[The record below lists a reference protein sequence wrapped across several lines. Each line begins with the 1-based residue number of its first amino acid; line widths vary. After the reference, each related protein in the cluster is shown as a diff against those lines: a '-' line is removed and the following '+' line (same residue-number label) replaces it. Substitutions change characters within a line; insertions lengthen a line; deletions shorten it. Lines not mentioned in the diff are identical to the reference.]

1 MPVINV
7 DGVRVFVEEGSP
19 NPEATAKRK
28 LKSIQGGD
36 SFLGEVG
43 RGIGAGLVGIPQGIT
58 TLGSTIVD
66 GIFDTDLT
74 KSLNQYFEEF
84 KPETNSTA
92 GHIAQ
97 YITQFG
103 IPGIGVASALSKA
116 GRTAQILSAGA
127 VDAAVATDD
136 VETLSDLFFDEINDQ
151 DRLAA
156 INGSEA
162 AASRLLERLA
172 VFGETAGIVG
182 ALPIALKGLAT
193 TGRATAEV
201 AGLAAAPLVKAVAS
215 SPVTTA
221 VTNRL
226 MPSTGQTFTSVDD
239 AIKERSDSFMDV
251 IKDKLTFQGAL
262 RSDDIAQLKEA
273 QIQETRRQ
281 IAQVEQDFGEVMTTI
296 KKAGVSGTLNAT
308 DQDNLAKAIGDYYSP
323 LTRLSYENP
332 AILRDVDARKAA
344 AKKIQNRSLEIIK
357 SYEDG
362 VGNKIDY
369 KALGIA
375 DNQKIS
381 TLLEQQREIVDLNSE
396 TIAGF
401 AGKFD
406 NEFIPTEYGNILDA
420 NYGLYT
426 NRTYKAMIDN
436 GYVIDPE
443 QRAKAITE
451 LEDAFA
457 QAGVPRENLRAHA
470 EQAFDSFA
478 SGKADAFQFETPKG
492 GVNVLAGAVRKD
504 ILKGRT
510 LDNLPQVRKAL
521 GEVAGYL
528 EQDWSKSLANTQL
541 QAFQTVKKQANLVG
555 RVKLFDDLNKLNK
568 DAELYNVKPFIFDE
582 QQVTGLGV
590 NRYQPGES
598 FEVGGKQFVKFDDKA
613 GPLAG
618 KVTSKKF
625 YDALLESTNTWVNN
639 LADSLGP
646 LYKGF
651 LNLKSGAQ
659 YNKTVLSPSAQ
670 IRNPTGGI
678 LMTLAAGNIPGATT
692 LAKAFSKVFNR
703 FNKDPNKN
711 TFAVVPDADLIASDT
726 VKLKRLGMIDD
737 SAAAM
742 TGEIEDLAKFAE
754 QSSLISTVNNS
765 KAIKGLRNS
774 RANKMAKKAY
784 TGTDSTLRVVNF
796 YQERDTLL
804 RALLKHGDSPI
815 PITSVKNKMALRK
828 TNVTGNQLIG
838 AENVAK
844 LREAFEKNPIKRG
857 NIEKFLDDNLGNQTT
872 KVGEKDVR
880 LKDIFMDFLD
890 EEGAQLAKN
899 HYQNYNRVGN
909 IVGDLA
915 KLPIGNFA
923 AFPSEII
930 RTMGNIGY
938 RAAQELASGN
948 PELQKKGMKRAV
960 GALTVTTAFPA
971 AMVELGT
978 RLTGA
983 DQDQIDAYK
992 RSFAAPWD
1000 KTATLV
1006 PTGTDKNGNI
1016 TQMMNLSY
1024 TNPYDYLSRPFARLI
1039 AEAEEGEAKGESLV
1053 NRYSQGFMYG
1063 LGEMTQPFG
1072 TPSIATKLL
1081 YETVSGETETGRRL
1095 YSASDTFGDKA
1106 SKAFVHNLQGMAP
1119 PILPFDIVSDPAG
1132 GVLGVSTSLKDF
1144 PTAVFNSTGLMGDDR
1159 LINRRGNRID
1169 PAEALVQGFS
1179 GLKIIKPQIGRT
1191 LRYRGF
1197 ETNDVIRAAANEFNR
1212 VARSTNVREAE
1223 DFTKAYI
1230 ESNEARY
1237 RGMRDLYLAIEDAR
1251 LLGLNDQ
1258 EILKEL
1264 KTAKVAN
1271 ADYVMAGLF
1280 KPSELSKE
1288 VITESLRQDYNKS
1301 RNLLPITD
1309 IDVAGFRLTGQ
1320 RLEGGFTSPDEI
1332 LRGVQERNQ
1341 QRRANQTPVAPQPS
1355 ALRQQE
1361 LNKLLGID

>member
-1 MPVINV
+1 
-7 DGVRVFVEEGSP
+7 
-19 NPEATAKRK
+19 
-28 LKSIQGGD
+28 
-36 SFLGEVG
+36 
-43 RGIGAGLVGIPQGIT
+43 
-58 TLGSTIVD
+58 
-66 GIFDTDLT
+66 
-74 KSLNQYFEEF
+74 
-84 KPETNSTA
+84 
-92 GHIAQ
+92 
-97 YITQFG
+97 
-103 IPGIGVASALSKA
+103 
-116 GRTAQILSAGA
+116 
-127 VDAAVATDD
+127 
-136 VETLSDLFFDEINDQ
+136 
-151 DRLAA
+151 
-156 INGSEA
+156 
-162 AASRLLERLA
+162 
-172 VFGETAGIVG
+172 
-182 ALPIALKGLAT
+182 
-193 TGRATAEV
+193 
-201 AGLAAAPLVKAVAS
+201 
-215 SPVTTA
+215 
-221 VTNRL
+221 
-226 MPSTGQTFTSVDD
+226 MPSTGQKFTSVED
-239 AIKERSDSFMDV
+239 AINERSNSFMDFV
-251 IKDKLTFQGAL
+251 KDRFTFQGGL

-273 QIQETRRQ
+273 QVQETRRQ
-281 IAQVEQDFGEVMTTI
+281 LAQLEQDFGEVMTTI
-296 KKAGVSGTLNAT
+296 KKAGVRGTLNST

-323 LTRLSYENP
+323 LTRLSYEDT
-332 AILRDVDARKAA
+332 AILADPVARRAA
-344 AKKIQNRSLEIIK
+344 AENIQNRALQIIE
-357 SYEDG
+357 SYEG

-369 KALGIA
+369 KDLGIPN
-375 DNQKIS
+375 NQTIS
-381 TLLEQQREIVDLNSE
+381 NLLKQQREIVNLNSE
-396 TIAGF
+396 NIAGF

-406 NEFIPTEYGNILDA
+406 NEFIPKDYGNILDA

-436 GYVIDPE
+436 GYVVDPE
-443 QRAKAITE
+443 QKAKAITE
-451 LEDAFA
+451 LESALVN
-457 QAGVPRENLRAHA
+457 AGMKNQTPEELKILRANA
-470 EQAFDSFA
+470 ERAFDDFT

-492 GVNVLAGAVRKD
+492 NANVLAGAVRKD

-521 GEVAGYL
+521 GEVSGYL

-555 RVKLFDDLNKLNK
+555 RVQLFDDLDKLNK
-568 DAELYNVKPFIFDE
+568 GAQLYDIKPFIFDE

-598 FEVGGKQFVKFDDKA
+598 FKVGGKEFVKFDDKA

-618 KVTSKKF
+618 KVASKRF
-625 YDALLESTNTWVNN
+625 YDALLDSTDNLFGNTYDLLGTPYKTF
-639 LADSLGP
+639 LA
-646 LYKGF
+646 
-651 LNLKSGAQ
+651 LKSAAQ

-692 LAKAFSKVFNR
+692 LAKSFSKVFNR

-711 TFAVVPDADLIASDT
+711 TFAVAPDKDLIASET
-726 VKLKRLGMIDD
+726 VKLKKLGIVDD

-754 QSSLISTVNNS
+754 QSNFVSRVSNS
-765 KAIKGLRNS
+765 KAIKGFRNS
-774 RANKMAKKAY
+774 GFNKGARKTY
-784 TGTDSTLRVVNF
+784 TGSDSVIRVVNF

-804 RALLKHGDSPI
+804 RALLKHGDSAI
-815 PITSVKNKMALRK
+815 PVTSIKNKTAIQG
-828 TNVTGNQLIG
+828 TNVTGNQLLG

-844 LREAFEKNPIKRG
+844 LREAFERNPIKKG
-857 NIEKFLDDNLGNQTT
+857 NIEKFLDDNLGD
-872 KVGEKDVR
+872 KE
-880 LKDIFMDFLD
+880 LKNKFMSFLD

-899 HYQNYNRVGN
+899 HYQNYNRVGK

-923 AFPSEII
+923 AFPSEIV

-960 GALTVTTAFPA
+960 SALTVTTAFPA

-978 RLTGA
+978 QLTGA
-983 DQDQIDAYK
+983 DREQIDAYK
-992 RSFAAPWD
+992 RSFAPPWD
-1000 KTATLV
+1000 KTATFV
-1006 PTGTDKNGNI
+1006 PTGTDSQGNI

-1039 AEAEEGEAKGESLV
+1039 AEAEEGEAKGEGLI

-1063 LGEMTQPFG
+1063 VHEITKPYG
-1072 TPSIATKLL
+1072 TLSIATQLL
-1081 YETVSGETETGRRL
+1081 LDTVKGETETGRRL
-1095 YSASDTFGDKA
+1095 YSASDTFGEKA
-1106 SKAFVHNLQGMAP
+1106 SKAFVHNVQGMAP
-1119 PILPFDIVSDPAG
+1119 PILPFDITSDPAG
-1132 GVLGVSTSLKDF
+1132 GILGIGASVKDF
-1144 PTAVFNSTGLMGDDR
+1144 PTAVFNSTGLMGDDK

-1212 VARSTNVREAE
+1212 VARSANVREAE

-1230 ESNEARY
+1230 ESNEGRY

-1251 LLGLNDQ
+1251 LLGLSEQ

-1280 KPSELSKE
+1280 KPSELSL
-1288 VITESLRQDYNKS
+1288 SL
-1301 RNLLPITD
+1301 IH
-1309 IDVAGFRLTGQ
+1309 I
-1320 RLEGGFTSPDEI
+1320 
-1332 LRGVQERNQ
+1332 
-1341 QRRANQTPVAPQPS
+1341 
-1355 ALRQQE
+1355 
-1361 LNKLLGID
+1361 

>member
-1 MPVINV
+1 MPVIDI
-7 DGVRVFVEEGSP
+7 DGKKVFVPEGTSD
-19 NPEATAKRK
+19 PESAARK
-28 LKSIQGGD
+28 TLRSVSGGE

-43 RGIGAGLVGIPQGIT
+43 RGIGAGLVGIPQGIA

-66 GIFDTDLT
+66 GVFDTDLT
-74 KSLNQYFEEF
+74 NSLNKYFEEF

-116 GRTAQILSAGA
+116 GKTAQILSAGA

-136 VETLSDLFFDEINDQ
+136 VETLSDLFFDEVSDQ
-151 DRLAA
+151 DRLAK

-162 AASRLLERLA
+162 AASRLLERAA

-182 ALPIALKGLAT
+182 ALPVALKALAT
-193 TGRATAEV
+193 TGKATVDV
-201 AGLAAAPLVKAVAS
+201 AGVAAAPLVKAVAS

-226 MPSTGQTFTSVDD
+226 MPSTGQKFTSVED
-239 AIKERSDSFMDV
+239 AITERSDSFMDV
-251 IKDKLTFQGAL
+251 IKDRFTFQGAL

-273 QIQETRRQ
+273 QVQETRRQ
-281 IAQVEQDFGEVMTTI
+281 LAQVEQDFGEVMTTI
-296 KKAGVSGTLNAT
+296 KKAGVRGTLNAT

-323 LTRLSYENP
+323 LTRLSYEDT
-332 AILRDVDARKAA
+332 AILADPVARRAA
-344 AKKIQNRSLEIIK
+344 AENIQNRALQIIE
-357 SYEDG
+357 SYEG

-369 KALGIA
+369 KDLGIP
-375 DNQKIS
+375 DNQTIS
-381 TLLEQQREIVDLNSE
+381 NLLKQQREIVNLNSE

-406 NEFIPTEYGNILDA
+406 NEFIPKDYGNILDA

-436 GYVIDPE
+436 GYVVDPE

-451 LEDAFA
+451 LESALVN
-457 QAGVPRENLRAHA
+457 AGMKNGTEAERKILRANA
-470 EQAFDSFA
+470 ERAFDDFT
-478 SGKADAFQFETPKG
+478 SGKADAFQFETPRG
-492 GVNVLAGAVRKD
+492 NANVLAGAVRKD

-521 GEVAGYL
+521 GEVSGYL

-555 RVKLFDDLNKLNK
+555 RVQLFDDLDKLNK
-568 DAELYNVKPFIFDE
+568 NAQLYDIKPFIFDE

-598 FEVGGKQFVKFDDKA
+598 FEVGGKEFVKFDDKA

-618 KVTSKKF
+618 KVASKRF
-625 YDALLESTNTWVNN
+625 YDALLDSTDNLFANTYDFLGTPYKTF
-639 LADSLGP
+639 LA
-646 LYKGF
+646 
-651 LNLKSGAQ
+651 LKSAAQ

-711 TFAVVPDADLIASDT
+711 TFAVEPDADLIASET
-726 VKLKRLGMIDD
+726 VKLKKLGIVDD

-754 QSSLISTVNNS
+754 QSNFVSRVANS
-765 KAIKGLRNS
+765 KLIKGFRNS
-774 RANKMAKKAY
+774 GFNKGARKAY
-784 TGTDSTLRVVNF
+784 TGSDSVIRVVNF

-804 RALLKHGDSPI
+804 RALLKHGDSAI
-815 PITSVKNKMALRK
+815 PVTSIKNKTAIQG
-828 TNVTGNQLIG
+828 TNVTGNQLLG

-844 LREAFEKNPIKRG
+844 LREAFERNPIKKG
-857 NIEKFLDDNLGNQTT
+857 NIEKFLDDNLGD
-872 KVGEKDVR
+872 KE
-880 LKDIFMDFLD
+880 LKNKFMSFLD

-899 HYQNYNRVGN
+899 HYQNYNRVGK

-923 AFPSEII
+923 AFPSEIV

-960 GALTVTTAFPA
+960 SALTVTTAFPA

-978 RLTGA
+978 QLTGA
-983 DQDQIDAYK
+983 DKEQIDAYK
-992 RSFAAPWD
+992 RSFAPPWD

-1006 PTGTDKNGNI
+1006 PTGTDSQGNI

-1039 AEAEEGEAKGESLV
+1039 AEAEEGEAKGEGLI

-1063 LGEMTQPFG
+1063 VGEITKPYG
-1072 TPSIATKLL
+1072 TLSIATQLL
-1081 YETVSGETETGRRL
+1081 LDTVKGETETGRRL

-1106 SKAFVHNLQGMAP
+1106 TKAFVHNLQGMAP
-1119 PILPFDIVSDPAG
+1119 PILPFDITSDPAG
-1132 GVLGVSTSLKDF
+1132 GILGIGASIKDF

-1251 LLGLNDQ
+1251 LLGLSEQ

-1288 VITESLRQDYNKS
+1288 VITEAYREDYNKA
-1301 RNLLPITD
+1301 RNFLPTSD
-1309 IDVAGFRLTGQ
+1309 IGFAQRQLTGQ
-1320 RLEGGFTSPDEI
+1320 PLEGGY
-1332 LRGVQERNQ
+1332 
-1341 QRRANQTPVAPQPS
+1341 QTPQEISDQVRTNVTPQPS

>member
-1 MPVINV
+1 
-7 DGVRVFVEEGSP
+7 
-19 NPEATAKRK
+19 
-28 LKSIQGGD
+28 
-36 SFLGEVG
+36 
-43 RGIGAGLVGIPQGIT
+43 
-58 TLGSTIVD
+58 
-66 GIFDTDLT
+66 
-74 KSLNQYFEEF
+74 
-84 KPETNSTA
+84 
-92 GHIAQ
+92 
-97 YITQFG
+97 
-103 IPGIGVASALSKA
+103 
-116 GRTAQILSAGA
+116 
-127 VDAAVATDD
+127 
-136 VETLSDLFFDEINDQ
+136 
-151 DRLAA
+151 
-156 INGSEA
+156 
-162 AASRLLERLA
+162 
-172 VFGETAGIVG
+172 
-182 ALPIALKGLAT
+182 
-193 TGRATAEV
+193 
-201 AGLAAAPLVKAVAS
+201 
-215 SPVTTA
+215 
-221 VTNRL
+221 
-226 MPSTGQTFTSVDD
+226 
-239 AIKERSDSFMDV
+239 
-251 IKDKLTFQGAL
+251 
-262 RSDDIAQLKEA
+262 
-273 QIQETRRQ
+273 
-281 IAQVEQDFGEVMTTI
+281 
-296 KKAGVSGTLNAT
+296 
-308 DQDNLAKAIGDYYSP
+308 
-323 LTRLSYENP
+323 
-332 AILRDVDARKAA
+332 
-344 AKKIQNRSLEIIK
+344 
-357 SYEDG
+357 
-362 VGNKIDY
+362 
-369 KALGIA
+369 
-375 DNQKIS
+375 
-381 TLLEQQREIVDLNSE
+381 
-396 TIAGF
+396 
-401 AGKFD
+401 
-406 NEFIPTEYGNILDA
+406 
-420 NYGLYT
+420 
-426 NRTYKAMIDN
+426 MIDN

-451 LEDAFA
+451 LENAFA
-457 QAGVPRENLRAHA
+457 QSGVPRENLRAHA
-470 EQAFDSFA
+470 EQAFDNFLN
-478 SGKADAFQFETPKG
+478 GKADAFQFETPKG

-555 RVKLFDDLNKLNK
+555 RVKLFDDLDKLNK

-582 QQVTGLGV
+582 QQITKTGTD
-590 NRYQPGES
+590 NIKPGET
-598 FEVGGKQFVKFDDKA
+598 FTKDGKEFIKFDDKA

-618 KVTSKKF
+618 KVTSKRF
-625 YDALLESTNTWVNN
+625 YDALLDSTNTYVNSV
-639 LADSLGP
+639 ADALGTP
-646 LYKGF
+646 YKTF
-651 LNLKSGAQ
+651 LSLKSAAQ

-678 LMTLAAGNIPGATT
+678 LMTLAAGNIPGATS

-711 TFAVVPDADLIASDT
+711 TFAIEPDKDLIASET
-726 VKLKRLGMIDD
+726 VKLRKLGIVDD

-754 QSSLISTVNNS
+754 QSNFVSTVANS
-765 KAIKGLRNS
+765 KAMKGFRNS
-774 RANKMAKKAY
+774 GFNKGARKAY
-784 TGTDSTLRVVNF
+784 TGTDSVIRVVNF

-815 PITSVKNKMALRK
+815 PVTSVKNKMALK
-828 TNVTGNQLIG
+828 GTSTTGNDLLDG

-844 LREAFEKNPIKRG
+844 LREAFETKPIKKG
-857 NIEKFLDDNLGNQTT
+857 NIEKFLDDNLGD
-872 KVGEKDVR
+872 KK
-880 LKDIFMDFLD
+880 LKNKFMSFLD

-899 HYQNYNRVGN
+899 HYQNYNRVGD

-960 GALTVTTAFPA
+960 SALTVTTAFPA

-978 RLTGA
+978 KLTGT

-992 RSFAAPWD
+992 RSFAPPWD

-1053 NRYSQGFMYG
+1053 NRYTQGFIYG
-1063 LGEMTQPFG
+1063 VGEITKPYGTLSISTQ
-1072 TPSIATKLL
+1072 LL
-1081 YETVSGETETGRRL
+1081 LDTVKGETETGRRL

-1106 SKAFVHNLQGMAP
+1106 TKAFVHNLQGMAP
-1119 PILPFDIVSDPAG
+1119 PILPFDITSDPAG
-1132 GVLGVSTSLKDF
+1132 GILGIGASVKDF

-1169 PAEALVQGFS
+1169 PAETLVQGFS

-1212 VARSTNVREAE
+1212 VARSTNTREAE

-1251 LLGLNDQ
+1251 KLGLNDS

-1288 VITESLRQDYNKS
+1288 VITESLRQDYNKA
-1301 RNLLPITD
+1301 RNLLPITE
-1309 IDVAGFRLTGQ
+1309 IGVAESRLTGQ

-1332 LRGVQERNQ
+1332 LRGAQERNQ
-1341 QRRANQTPVAPQPS
+1341 QRRVNQTPTVPQQPS

>member
-1 MPVINV
+1 M
-7 DGVRVFVEEGSP
+7 
-19 NPEATAKRK
+19 
-28 LKSIQGGD
+28 
-36 SFLGEVG
+36 
-43 RGIGAGLVGIPQGIT
+43 
-58 TLGSTIVD
+58 
-66 GIFDTDLT
+66 
-74 KSLNQYFEEF
+74 
-84 KPETNSTA
+84 
-92 GHIAQ
+92 
-97 YITQFG
+97 
-103 IPGIGVASALSKA
+103 
-116 GRTAQILSAGA
+116 
-127 VDAAVATDD
+127 
-136 VETLSDLFFDEINDQ
+136 
-151 DRLAA
+151 
-156 INGSEA
+156 
-162 AASRLLERLA
+162 
-172 VFGETAGIVG
+172 
-182 ALPIALKGLAT
+182 
-193 TGRATAEV
+193 
-201 AGLAAAPLVKAVAS
+201 
-215 SPVTTA
+215 
-221 VTNRL
+221 
-226 MPSTGQTFTSVDD
+226 
-239 AIKERSDSFMDV
+239 
-251 IKDKLTFQGAL
+251 
-262 RSDDIAQLKEA
+262 
-273 QIQETRRQ
+273 
-281 IAQVEQDFGEVMTTI
+281 
-296 KKAGVSGTLNAT
+296 
-308 DQDNLAKAIGDYYSP
+308 
-323 LTRLSYENP
+323 TRLSYENP
-332 AILRDVDARKAA
+332 AILADPVARRAA
-344 AKKIQNRSLEIIK
+344 AENIQNRALQVIE
-357 SYEDG
+357 SYEG
-362 VGNKIDY
+362 PGNKIDY
-369 KALGIA
+369 KSLGIA
-375 DNQKIS
+375 DNQTIS
-381 TLLEQQREIVDLNSE
+381 NLLTQQRDIVNLNSKA
-396 TIAGF
+396 IDDF
-401 AGKFD
+401 AKDFD
-406 NEFIPTEYGNILDA
+406 NAFIPDDYGDILKD

-436 GYVIDPE
+436 GYVVDPE
-443 QRAKAITE
+443 QKAKAITE
-451 LEDAFA
+451 LESALVN
-457 QAGVPRENLRAHA
+457 AGMKNGTEA
-470 EQAFDSFA
+470 ERKILKANAERAFDDFT
-478 SGKADAFQFETPKG
+478 SGKADAFQFETPQG
-492 GVNVLAGAVRKD
+492 NANVLTGAVRKD

-555 RVKLFDDLNKLNK
+555 KVQLFSDLDKLNRN
-568 DAELYNVKPFIFDE
+568 AQLYDIKPFIFNE

-598 FEVGGKQFVKFDDKA
+598 FKVGGKEFVKFDDKA

-618 KVTSKKF
+618 KVASKRF
-625 YDALLESTNTWVNN
+625 YDALLDSTDTFLDTVYNALGTPYKTF
-639 LADSLGP
+639 LA
-646 LYKGF
+646 
-651 LNLKSGAQ
+651 LKSAAQ

-703 FNKDPNKN
+703 FNKDPDKN
-711 TFAVVPDADLIASDT
+711 TFAVEPDADLIASET
-726 VKLKRLGMIDD
+726 VKLKKLGIVDD

-754 QSSLISTVNNS
+754 QSNFISRVSNS
-765 KAIKGLRNS
+765 KAIKGFRNS
-774 RANKMAKKAY
+774 GFNKGARKAY
-784 TGTDSTLRVVNF
+784 TGSDSVIRVVNF

-804 RALLKHGDSPI
+804 RALLKHGDSAI
-815 PITSVKNKMALRK
+815 PVTSIKNKTAIQG
-828 TNVTGNQLIG
+828 TNVTGNQLLG

-844 LREAFEKNPIKRG
+844 LREAFERNPIKKG

-899 HYQNYNRVGN
+899 HYQNYNRVGK

-923 AFPSEII
+923 AFPSEIV

-960 GALTVTTAFPA
+960 SALTVTTAFPA

-978 RLTGA
+978 QLTGA
-983 DQDQIDAYK
+983 DREQIDAYK
-992 RSFAAPWD
+992 RSFAPPWD

-1006 PTGTDKNGNI
+1006 PTGTDSQGNI

-1024 TNPYDYLSRPFARLI
+1024 TNPYDYLSRPFSRLI

-1053 NRYSQGFMYG
+1053 NRYTQGFMYG
-1063 LGEMTQPFG
+1063 LYELTKPYGTLSISTQ
-1072 TPSIATKLL
+1072 LL
-1081 YETVSGETETGRRL
+1081 RDTVIGETETGRRL

-1119 PILPFDIVSDPAG
+1119 PILPFDITSDPAG
-1132 GVLGVSTSLKDF
+1132 GILGIGASIKDF

-1288 VITESLRQDYNKS
+1288 VITEAYREDYNKA
-1301 RNLLPITD
+1301 RNFLPTSD
-1309 IDVAGFRLTGQ
+1309 IGFAQRQLTGQ
-1320 RLEGGFTSPDEI
+1320 PLEGGY
-1332 LRGVQERNQ
+1332 
-1341 QRRANQTPVAPQPS
+1341 QTPQEIADRVRPTRTNVTPQPS

>member
-1 MPVINV
+1 MPIIDI
-7 DGVRVFVEEGSP
+7 DGVRVFVEEGTP
-19 NPEATAKRK
+19 NPEAAAKRK
-28 LKSIQGGD
+28 LKSRKSGD

-92 GHIAQ
+92 GHITQ

-136 VETLSDLFFDEINDQ
+136 VETLSDLFFDEVNDQ

-201 AGLAAAPLVKAVAS
+201 AGVAAAPLVKAVAS

-251 IKDKLTFQGAL
+251 IKDKFTFQGAL

-281 IAQVEQDFGEVMTTI
+281 IAQVEQDFGEVITTV

-332 AILRDVDARKAA
+332 AILKDVDARKIAA
-344 AKKIQNRSLEIIK
+344 ENIQKRALEIIK

-369 KALGIA
+369 KALGIP

-381 TLLEQQREIVDLNSE
+381 TLLEQQRDIVNLNSE

-406 NEFIPTEYGNILDA
+406 NEFIPREYGNILDD

-451 LEDAFA
+451 LENAFA

-478 SGKADAFQFETPKG
+478 NGKADAFQFETPKG

-555 RVKLFDDLNKLNK
+555 RVKLFDDLDKLNK

-582 QQVTGLGV
+582 QQITKTGTD
-590 NRYQPGES
+590 NIKPGET
-598 FEVGGKQFVKFDDKA
+598 FTKDGKEFIKFDDKA

-618 KVTSKKF
+618 KVTSKRF
-625 YDALLESTNTWVNN
+625 YDALLDSTNTYVNSV
-639 LADSLGP
+639 ADALGTP
-646 LYKGF
+646 YKTF
-651 LNLKSGAQ
+651 LSLKSAAQ

-678 LMTLAAGNIPGATT
+678 LMTLAAGNIPGATS

-711 TFAVVPDADLIASDT
+711 TFAIEPDKDLIASET
-726 VKLKRLGMIDD
+726 VKLRKLGIVDD

-754 QSSLISTVNNS
+754 QSNFVSTVANS
-765 KAIKGLRNS
+765 KAMKGFRNS
-774 RANKMAKKAY
+774 GFNKGARKAY
-784 TGTDSTLRVVNF
+784 TGTDSVIRVVNF

-815 PITSVKNKMALRK
+815 PVTSVKNKMALEG
-828 TNVTGNQLIG
+828 TSTSGNELLG
-838 AENVAK
+838 ARNVAK
-844 LREAFEKNPIKRG
+844 LREAFEKNPIKKG
-857 NIEKFLDDNLGNQTT
+857 NIEKFLDDNLGD
-872 KVGEKDVR
+872 KE
-880 LKDIFMDFLD
+880 LKNKFMSFLD

-899 HYQNYNRVGN
+899 HYQNYNRVGD

-960 GALTVTTAFPA
+960 SALTVTTAFPA

-978 RLTGA
+978 KLTGA

-1024 TNPYDYLSRPFARLI
+1024 TNPYDYLSRPFSRLI
-1039 AEAEEGEAKGESLV
+1039 SEAEEGEAKGEGLV
-1053 NRYSQGFMYG
+1053 NRYSQGFMYA
-1063 LGEMTQPFG
+1063 LGELTQPFG

-1081 YETVSGETETGRRL
+1081 FETVSGETETGRRL

-1119 PILPFDIVSDPAG
+1119 PILPFDITSDPAG

-1169 PAEALVQGFS
+1169 PAETLVQGFS

-1212 VARSTNVREAE
+1212 VARSTNTREAE

-1251 LLGLNDQ
+1251 ELGLNDS

-1288 VITESLRQDYNKS
+1288 VITESLRQDYNKA
-1301 RNLLPITD
+1301 RNLLPITE
-1309 IDVAGFRLTGQ
+1309 IGVAQTRLTGQ

-1332 LRGVQERNQ
+1332 LQATQ
-1341 QRRANQTPVAPQPS
+1341 QRRVNQTPTVAPQPS